1 MAKELSFSLAGA
13 EYAAAPVKLERKKIY
28 GWSNLVATDNSGE
41 VCGTAYLSPD
51 DALLIPSGGYK
62 QGTVDD
68 AGRWVEKSEL
78 TAHDTDGNELKQYA
92 SSFDAVISLDKTVS
106 EEEFLDND
114 WEAVYQL
121 VNAELA
127 AAVGDNIYKFEF
139 SYRGGTNHNDGYLI
153 NTPGGLFLFAGDKQ
167 DFPLVSLA
175 DQTVIDEVEE
185 EVEEEIDDLDFSM
198 F

>member
-28 GWSNLVATDNSGE
+28 GWSDLVATDNSGE

-78 TAHDTDGNELKQYA
+78 TAYDTDGNELKQYA

-106 EEEFLDND
+106 E
-114 WEAVYQL
+114 
-121 VNAELA
+121 
-127 AAVGDNIYKFEF
+127 
-139 SYRGGTNHNDGYLI
+139 
-153 NTPGGLFLFAGDKQ
+153 
-167 DFPLVSLA
+167 
-175 DQTVIDEVEE
+175 
-185 EVEEEIDDLDFSM
+185 
-198 F
+198 

>member
-28 GWSNLVATDNSGE
+28 GWSDLVATDNSGE

-78 TAHDTDGNELKQYA
+78 TAYDTEGNELKQYA

-139 SYRGGTNHNDGYLI
+139 SYRGGTNHNDGSHQHPWGLV
-153 NTPGGLFLFAGDKQ
+153 PLCRRQAGLPARVACRPDRHRRGGRGGGGRD
-167 DFPLVSLA
+167 
-175 DQTVIDEVEE
+175 
-185 EVEEEIDDLDFSM
+185 
-198 F
+198 